1 MQKVIKNPFVPV
13 EISDDEVVTVNEGD
27 DQKKVDAK
35 RYYVR
40 YIVGES
46 DETKFVDGGKDQT
59 DSVHEKTIYAA
70 PSIHKLAGEPFHYD
84 KSSVMTI
91 SGNGRADDLKR
102 LNRVDACSEHE
113 KVEVAFESTGV
124 ECCAMSKEE
133 ADKQKVPVQYLAGYM
148 LGRSDGVFKVALS
161 KTVFDD
167 GTSYY
172 ENVHMIPEDV
182 VRSWSCI
189 E

>member
-1 MQKVIKNPFVPV
+1 MQKVLKNPFVPA
-13 EISDDEVVTVNEGD
+13 EIWDEEEVTVNEGD
-27 DQKKVDAK
+27 EEKKVDAK

-46 DETKFVDGGKDQT
+46 DETKFVDGGKDEAE
-59 DSVHEKTIYAA
+59 SVHEKTIYAA

-84 KSSVMTI
+84 KNSVMTI
-91 SGNGRADDLKR
+91 SGDGDPDDIKR
-102 LNRVDACSEHE
+102 LNRVDACSDHE
-113 KVEVAFESTGV
+113 KVEVAFESSGV
-124 ECCAMSKEE
+124 ECCAMSKED
-133 ADKQKVPVQYLAGYM
+133 ADKKKIPVQYLAGYI

-161 KTVFDD
+161 KTVLDD

-172 ENVHMIPEDV
+172 ENIHMIPEDV
-182 VRSWSCI
+182 IRSWSCI